1 MGTRRS
7 ARVLRLRE
15 TTTPPESVPS
25 ATSCL
30 TAFSP
35 GTSRTTTAG
44 GSWLACTAAFK
55 RAGVVPETPMVVVPE
70 NRLPAK
76 ANPKMAAMATG
87 ATRQVMTA
95 ERSRT
100 RRRSSLRVMMPI
112 SRRAPGAVG
121 VARRST

>member
-1 MGTRRS
+1 
-7 ARVLRLRE
+7 
-15 TTTPPESVPS
+15 
-25 ATSCL
+25 
-30 TAFSP
+30 
-35 GTSRTTTAG
+35 
-44 GSWLACTAAFK
+44 
-55 RAGVVPETPMVVVPE
+55 MVTVPE

-76 ANPKMAAMATG
+76 AKPKMAAMATG

-112 SRRAPGAVG
+112 SRRAPDVGG